1 VGKGCQTRRT
11 PRDPWGAGP
20 RRLVGAGRDDGGMA
34 ARAFPWVLHLDLDQ
48 FIAAVEVLRRPEL
61 AGREVVVG
69 GRGDPSERAVVST
82 ASYEARERGVHSGMP
97 LRLAA
102 RKAPE
107 AVFLPVDAPHYLE
120 ASQRVFDAVRGLGLV
135 VEVLGWDEGFIGAA
149 TDDPE
154 SLARAIQA
162 TVLEA
167 TRLHCSVGVGD
178 NRVRAKIATD
188 FGKPRGVYRLSAANW
203 SEVMGHRPVLAL
215 WGVGSRVSGRLEK
228 HGIRTVTDLATA
240 DEQVLVEEF
249 GPRMGAWYGALGRGE
264 GSRVVD
270 DAPWVARGHSRE
282 TTYQQN
288 LATPEEVAEAV
299 RVLTDQVLEDVG
311 REGRPVQ
318 RVGLKIRYAPFFTVN
333 RSRKL
338 PAATS
343 EPAPVHE
350 AVQALLAAHLEVGRE
365 VRLLGVRAEMT
376 MPEEGDGVDR
386 TPVRGR
392 V

>member
-1 VGKGCQTRRT
+1 
-11 PRDPWGAGP
+11 
-20 RRLVGAGRDDGGMA
+20 M

-48 FIAAVEVLRRPEL
+48 FIAAVEVLRHPEL

-69 GRGDPSERAVVST
+69 GRGDPTERAVVST
-82 ASYEARERGVHSGMP
+82 ASYEARERGVRSGMP
-97 LRLAA
+97 LRVAA
-102 RKAPE
+102 RKAPD
-107 AVFLPVDAPHYLE
+107 AVFLPVDGPHYLA
-120 ASQRVFDAVRGLGLV
+120 ASAAVFGAVRDLGLV
-135 VEVLGWDEGFIGAA
+135 VEVLGWDEGFVGGD

-154 SLARAIQA
+154 SLARSIQA
-162 TVLEA
+162 AVLGR
-167 TRLHCSVGVGD
+167 TDLHCSVGIGD

-188 FGKPRGVYRLSAANW
+188 FGKPRGVFRLTAQNW
-203 SEVMGHRPVLAL
+203 VEVMGHRATVEL
-215 WGVGSRVSGRLEK
+215 WGVGSRVSARLAG
-228 HGIRTVTDLATA
+228 HGIHTVSELAAA
-240 DEQVLVEEF
+240 DEAVLVGEF
-249 GPRMGAWYGALGRGE
+249 GPRMGTWYGSLGRGE
-264 GSRVVD
+264 GSAEVD

-288 LATPEEVAEAV
+288 LTTTAEISDAV
-299 RVLTDQVLEDVG
+299 RVLTRQVLEDVE
-311 REGRPVQ
+311 REGRPVA

-343 EPAPVHE
+343 EADAVHA
-350 AVQALLAAHLEVGRE
+350 AVQALLADHLEEGRE

-376 MPEEGDGVDR
+376 MPDEGDGVDR